1 MTRLLAEMTWVEVE
15 CAVATGTTT
24 VILPLGATEQHG
36 PHLPVGTDTYLAMA
50 QAERL
55 SAHIT
60 DALIAPVI
68 PIGCSDEHAGFAGL
82 LSFDHETLAGVIVDC
97 AKRMAGW
104 GVRRLVL
111 LSAHG
116 GNNQA
121 VTAAAAR
128 LEEELPYLQVLICGS
143 STVLSDPLLALAE
156 ADGIPPEAVGLH
168 AGEGETSQMLSLRPD
183 LVHMDRVVPGYVG
196 SMEQVMPALRKSGLH
211 PVTPNGV
218 LGDASRA
225 EGSRGARYMAKQ
237 IESYRQHLCPPVAG
251 TAKADRP

>member
-1 MTRLLAEMTWVEVE
+1 MTRLLAEMTWEEVE
-15 CAVATGTTT
+15 RAVAAGATT

-50 QAERL
+50 QAEQL

-82 LSFDHETLAGVIVDC
+82 LGLGHETLASVVVDC

-104 GVRRLVL
+104 GVRRLIL

-116 GNNQA
+116 GNGEA
-121 VTAAAAR
+121 LALAAAR
-128 LEEELPYLQVLICGS
+128 LEELPCLHVLICGS
-143 STVLSDPLLALAE
+143 STALSDPLLALAE
-156 ADGIPPEAVGLH
+156 ADGVPPEAVGLH
-168 AGEGETSQMLSLRPD
+168 AGEGETSQMLCLRPD
-183 LVHMDRVVPGYVG
+183 LVHMDRVAPGYMG
-196 SMEQVMPALRKSGLH
+196 LMEEVMPALRKSGLR

-218 LGDASRA
+218 LGDARRA
-225 EGSRGARYMAKQ
+225 DGSRGARYMAGQ
-237 IESYRQHLCPPVAG
+237 IESYRHHLCPPVRDG
-251 TAKADRP
+251 DKAQRA